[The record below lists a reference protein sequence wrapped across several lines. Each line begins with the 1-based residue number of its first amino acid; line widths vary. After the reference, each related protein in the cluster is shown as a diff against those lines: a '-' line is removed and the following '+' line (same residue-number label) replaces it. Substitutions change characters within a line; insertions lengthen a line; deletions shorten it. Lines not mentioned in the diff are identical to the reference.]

1 MINVT
6 ALLTAEGFAP
16 RASFAPFGIAMEIG
30 DAIAATIERPI
41 AKAKFIAEAAEVL
54 ATLDYK
60 PFEKIDQGKLIGLL
74 EDASNARSTPCG
86 SVELWDCLVLEA
98 FSYIVDDV
106 IAQEAKESQ

>member
-6 ALLTAEGFAP
+6 ALLAADGFAP
-16 RASFAPFGIAMEIG
+16 RSSFANFRIAMEIG

-60 PFEKIDQGKLIGLL
+60 PFEEIDQGKLIGML
-74 EDASNARSTPCG
+74 EDADNARSTPCG
-86 SVELWDCLVLEA
+86 SVELWDNLVLEA
-98 FSYIVDDV
+98 FSYIVDEV
-106 IAQEAKESQ
+106 LAQGAKESQ